1 VPLLAVLFHA
11 ARALCDCRKLMKLV
25 SSFSRRSVA
34 WRVVALRTRLPRAL
48 SRDLFASNRC
58 VSTEAV
64 VGPLPLLLPLL
75 LLRCRP
81 SSSRALKSVIQS
93 VSAAVSGPPKDE
105 EEEEGPLPLELFLPC
120 RAGLPGGPVGDAPT
134 PPAGERAWITMELS
148 LRARLALL

>member
-1 VPLLAVLFHA
+1 MPLLAVLFHA

-64 VGPLPLLLPLL
+64 VGPLPLLPPLL

-93 VSAAVSGPPKDE
+93 VSAAVSGPPK
-105 EEEEGPLPLELFLPC
+105 EEEGPLLPELFLPC
-120 RAGLPGGPVGDAPT
+120 REGLPGGPPGDAPA
-134 PPAGERAWITMELS
+134 PPTGERAWITMELS